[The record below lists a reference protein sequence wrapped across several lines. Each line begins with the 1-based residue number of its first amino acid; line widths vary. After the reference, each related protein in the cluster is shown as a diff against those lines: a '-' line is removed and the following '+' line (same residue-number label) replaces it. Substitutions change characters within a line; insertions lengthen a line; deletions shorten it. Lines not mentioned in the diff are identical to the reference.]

1 MKNICA
7 SCHGVDVKNIIKTDN
22 QKLPEWLQKTDYVS
36 NFIENAKIKAYKQ
49 QKTNMKLILNAGEK
63 NKNKFILY
71 WGAEPQKDILIKDAK
86 KAYKNFKNYGV
97 TKVNQKGHVTLYF
110 NCPQPY
116 STIEKSKTKR
126 ETFYRHIHFCFS
138 NNQHAKWLPTV
149 YTKVIVCNLSLQQTK
164 QIHKAGDAVLLNT
177 LPYEYYAKSHIPN
190 SFNLPYKQ
198 IKKMSQ
204 NELFSWF
211 KDVISIN
218 YPKINKLIKSK
229 KLELYE
235 VPIIVY
241 CAHNKCTTSEISA
254 IELLKKGFVNLM
266 DFKGGMKEYL
276 KSK

>member
-1 MKNICA
+1 
-7 SCHGVDVKNIIKTDN
+7 
-22 QKLPEWLQKTDYVS
+22 
-36 NFIENAKIKAYKQ
+36 
-49 QKTNMKLILNAGEK
+49 
-63 NKNKFILY
+63 
-71 WGAEPQKDILIKDAK
+71 
-86 KAYKNFKNYGV
+86 
-97 TKVNQKGHVTLYF
+97 
-110 NCPQPY
+110 
-116 STIEKSKTKR
+116 
-126 ETFYRHIHFCFS
+126 
-138 NNQHAKWLPTV
+138 
-149 YTKVIVCNLSLQQTK
+149 
-164 QIHKAGDAVLLNT
+164 
-177 LPYEYYAKSHIPN
+177 
-190 SFNLPYKQ
+190 
-198 IKKMSQ
+198 MSQ